1 MVKVE
6 KTAKLT
12 YIWFGNKSIPNIVWV
27 V

>member
-6 KTAKLT
+6 TAKLT

>member
-12 YIWFGNKSIPNIVWV
+12 YLIWQ
-27 V
+27 